1 MKKRLLQSLFFILVL
16 LISVSRLSAQP
27 ILVDEKRFPLD
38 PQLTYD
44 TKVPSPEQF
53 LGYKLG
59 QEYTLYAHSVSYFKA
74 LDVASD
80 RVTLNQYGQTYEGR
94 PLINLVITSPKNQS
108 NLEALRQKHLKLL
121 DPNAPIDKNDPI
133 FVSMSYNIH
142 GNETSSTEAA
152 MQVAYRLAAATDDET
167 LKILDHSVI
176 ILYICIN
183 PDGRDRYIYWY
194 KSAQRNVLG
203 FEPRDYEHVEPWP
216 GGRGNH
222 YWFDVNRDWVWNIH
236 PETRGL
242 IEEYQKWMPQAHVDY
257 HEQGYNNN
265 YFTMPGTTPRNKI
278 LPDTY
283 EALSDTFGMANVREF
298 DKHRIS
304 YFTRDQFDF
313 FFPGYGSSYPSVM
326 GAIAMLVEQGGIG
339 AGRAVETDDGY
350 VLTLRQRIFDHYTTS
365 MATIKKSIERRE
377 TLFQYSKN
385 AWNPAT
391 SKSPTQAYYLSA
403 TSAYTNEIIAMLLRH
418 GVKVDKATQDFTVAD
433 AKNYKT
439 GQLMRKNLPAGTF
452 VISTQQARH
461 LFINTILER
470 SLAIEDSVMY
480 DMATWSAILAYNLDG
495 YSSNTKV
502 SVSTQPVTI
511 APKSIGNVINPN
523 AQYGFV
529 IDWKQ
534 RNAPQALAQLWKKGY
549 RVRVSDEPFGDGKTT
564 FAAGALIILLE
575 RNMDKLGVV
584 ASELQEIATATGIQ
598 IQGFDSGR
606 MKIGMDLASARN
618 TPVKAPRVALLI
630 DAPFSSTTAGQI
642 SYLFDYETGLPIQ
655 RIKGSNLQQTSL
667 PKFGDR
673 YGNADLN
680 NFDVLII
687 PDGGGGLGEVF
698 KNDQFPILRDWINRG
713 GVVVAT
719 EGAAAFFTANRSRF
733 TDVKLVEPKRD
744 TSEGAKFVSFVNR
757 EDYYG
762 KKRTPGT
769 ALNGT
774 LDVSH
779 PLAFGMENEVYT
791 LKLDNTA
798 LLPNADLQT
807 VGRYVNNVDKL
818 LAAGYISQENQKML
832 AGTTFAG
839 VLPLGKGKIV
849 FLTDNTQYRMFW
861 RGPSRMMQNAVMILP
876 GY

>member
-1 MKKRLLQSLFFILVL
+1 MKKNIFSGFLFGLALFMSLIQ
-16 LISVSRLSAQP
+16 LSAQP

-59 QEYTLYAHSVSYFKA
+59 QEYTLYAQSVNYFKA
-74 LDVASD
+74 LDAASD
-80 RVTLNQYGQTYEGR
+80 RVTINQYGQTYEGR
-94 PLINLVITSPKNQS
+94 PLINLIITSPENHR
-108 NLEALRQKHLKLL
+108 NLPAIQQKHLQLL
-121 DPNAPIDKNDPI
+121 DPNTPIAKNDPI

-152 MQVAYRLAAATDDET
+152 MQVAYRLASATDEET
-167 LKILDHSVI
+167 LKILYNSVI
-176 ILYICIN
+176 VLYICIN

-203 FEPRDYEHVEPWP
+203 FEPRDYEHYEPWP

-222 YWFDVNRDWVWNIH
+222 YWFDVNRDWVWGVH

-242 IEEYQKWMPQAHVDY
+242 IQEYQKWLPQAHVDY
-257 HEQGYNNN
+257 HEQGYNSN

-283 EALSDTFGMANVREF
+283 EAMSDTFGMANIREF
-298 DKHRIS
+298 DKHKIS

-313 FFPGYGSSYPSVM
+313 FYPGYGSSYPSVM

-365 MATIKKSIERRE
+365 LATIKKSIERRE
-377 TLFQYSKN
+377 MLFQYSKN

-391 SKSPTQAYYLSA
+391 SKVPTQVYYLSS
-403 TSAYTNEIIAMLLRH
+403 TSTYINENIAMLLRH
-418 GVKVDKATQDFTVAD
+418 GVKVEQAIQDFTVAD
-433 AKNYKT
+433 AKDYKT
-439 GQLMRKNLPAGTF
+439 GQLMRKNLPAGTY
-452 VISTQQARH
+452 VVSTQQARH

-480 DMATWSAILAYNLDG
+480 DMATWSAILAYNLEG
-495 YSSNTKV
+495 YSSNTKP
-502 SVSTQPVTI
+502 SVATKLVTT
-511 APKSIGNVINPN
+511 APKAASGVTNPN
-523 AQYGFV
+523 AQYAYI

-534 RNAPQALAQLWKKGY
+534 RNAPQALAQLWRKGY
-549 RVRVSDEPFGDGKTT
+549 QVRAAHEPFNDGTT
-564 FAAGALIILLE
+564 TYGAGTLILLLE
-575 RNMDKLGVV
+575 RNMDKWTTV
-584 ASELQEIATATGIQ
+584 ANDLQEIATATGVQ
-598 IQGFDSGR
+598 ILGFNSGR
-606 MKIGMDLASARN
+606 MRTGMDLASSRN
-618 TPVKAPRVALLI
+618 RPVKQPRVALMI
-630 DAPFSSTTAGQI
+630 DPPFSSTTAGQI
-642 SYLFDYETGLPIQ
+642 TYLFDYETVLPIQ
-655 RIKGSNLQQTSL
+655 RIKGVNLQQTAL

-680 NFDVLII
+680 DYDVLIL
-687 PDGGGGLGEVF
+687 PDGGNGLSELF
-698 KNDQFPILRDWINRG
+698 KTDQLAILRDWISRG

-719 EGAAAFFTANRSRF
+719 ESASAFFTSNRSKF

-744 TSEGAKFVSFVNR
+744 TTEGAKLVTFANR
-757 EDYYG
+757 EDYFG

-774 LDVSH
+774 LDITH
-779 PLAFGMENEVYT
+779 PLAFGMEKEVYT

-798 LLPNADLQT
+798 LLPSADLQT
-807 VGRYVNNVDKL
+807 VGRYLSADKL
-818 LAAGYISQENQKML
+818 LAAGYIAPENAKLL
-832 AGTTFAG
+832 AGNAFAA
-839 VLPLGKGKIV
+839 VLNIGQGKIV
-849 FLTDNTQYRMFW
+849 FLPDNTQYRMFW

-876 GY
+876 GF